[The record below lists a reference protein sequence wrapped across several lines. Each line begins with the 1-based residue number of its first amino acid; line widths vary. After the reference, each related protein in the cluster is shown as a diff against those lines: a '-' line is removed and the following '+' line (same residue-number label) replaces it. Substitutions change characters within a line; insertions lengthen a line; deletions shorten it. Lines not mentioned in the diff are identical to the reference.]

1 MADHKHG
8 EMNSTAQVDTFNGFM
23 HAMKVMALLIIGVL
37 VFMAIFT
44 T

>member
-8 EMNSTAQVDTFNGFM
+8 EMDSQVQNDTFNGFM
-23 HAMKVMALLIIGVL
+23 HAMKVMTAIIIGIL

>member
-8 EMNSTAQVDTFNGFM
+8 EMDSTTQTDTFNGFM
-23 HAMKVMALLIIGVL
+23 HAMKVMTILIIGVL

-44 T
+44 S

>member
-8 EMNSTAQVDTFNGFM
+8 EMDTEAQSSTFDGFM
-23 HAMKVMALLIIGVL
+23 HAMKVMTIIIIGIL

-44 T
+44 S

>member
-8 EMNSTAQVDTFNGFM
+8 EMDSSTQTDTFNGFI
-23 HAMKVMALLIIGVL
+23 HAMKVMTGIIIGIL

-44 T
+44 S

>member
-8 EMNSTAQVDTFNGFM
+8 ESDITAQTETFDGFM
-23 HAMKVMALLIIGVL
+23 HAMKVTVYAIIGIL

-44 T
+44 S

>member
-8 EMNSTAQVDTFNGFM
+8 EMDSKAQNDTFDGFM
-23 HAMKVMALLIIGVL
+23 HAMKVTTIAIIGIL

-44 T
+44 S

>member
-8 EMNSTAQVDTFNGFM
+8 EMDSKVQSDTFDGFM
-23 HAMKVMALLIIGVL
+23 HAMKVMTIIIVGIP

-44 T
+44 S